1 MTTKG
6 WSQPWST
13 WRKDEGDSSDE
24 SDWTFDNP
32 GGKKE
37 VRTSQGQKI
46 QHEAQ
51 GDLCRSRPDVQQHE
65 QRQEG

>member
-32 GGKKE
+32 GGK
-37 VRTSQGQKI
+37 RGRRRGRPS
-46 QHEAQ
+46 Q

>member
-32 GGKKE
+32 GGKRGGGE
-37 VRTSQGQKI
+37 DVPARETC
-46 QHEAQ
+46 ADP
-51 GDLCRSRPDVQQHE
+51 DLMFNNMKNDRKDDE
-65 QRQEG
+65 DL

>member
-32 GGKKE
+32 GERKE
-37 VRTSQGQKI
+37 ERTSQPGR
-46 QHEAQ
+46 
-51 GDLCRSRPDVQQHE
+51 LVQIPT
-65 QRQEG
+65 